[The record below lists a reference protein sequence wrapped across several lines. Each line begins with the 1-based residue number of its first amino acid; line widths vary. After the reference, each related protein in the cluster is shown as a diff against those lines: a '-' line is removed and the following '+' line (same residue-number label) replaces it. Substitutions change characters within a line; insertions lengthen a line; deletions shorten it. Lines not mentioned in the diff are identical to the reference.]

1 MLRRLGV
8 VAVLALAGYAFWR
21 VLTYSIESESRAP
34 QPRAAVLNVLS
45 RGNGAEPDSLDPQLA
60 RMDSALTILRD
71 AYEGLTSLS
80 RDARVAPG
88 AAGAWEVADAGLRYT
103 FRLRPGLQWSNG
115 DPVTAE
121 DFASAWRRLVDP
133 RTASQYA
140 SLLEPVRNAAAIAAR
155 RAAPETLGVRALDP
169 RTLEVLLE
177 RPTAYFPALLSHP
190 STFPVH
196 RPTLAAR
203 PRDFARPGVAVTN
216 GAYLPVEWQIGS
228 HVLARRNPHYRD
240 RAHVAIDV
248 VRYNHVTDTA
258 TELKRYRAGEI
269 DVTYTIPPGQV
280 ARLRRELGSEV
291 HTGVQLGTYYYGL
304 SLDRPPFRGAK
315 ELRRALAMS
324 IDRAVLTERLLGG
337 GERPAYGW
345 VPPGVEGYRGA
356 EFSWAPLPW
365 TGRLAEAQRLY
376 AAAGH
381 SAQNPLRVTLRYNK
395 SPLHDDLA
403 IAIAAMWKQN
413 LGVET
418 TLHPEEYRALKQAI
432 DNREAQVFRASW
444 IGDYN
449 DAWSFLQLL
458 ETGSGIN
465 LPRYSSP
472 AYDDL
477 LARARVAP
485 DAASRAELLRRAEAV
500 LLDDVPLI
508 PIYFYAAQH
517 LVKSQVRGWYDNV
530 MNVTYTK
537 DLSIVV
543 PGTVPPAP

>member
-1 MLRRLGV
+1 M
-8 VAVLALAGYAFWR
+8 
-21 VLTYSIESESRAP
+21 
-34 QPRAAVLNVLS
+34 
-45 RGNGAEPDSLDPQLA
+45 
-60 RMDSALTILRD
+60 
-71 AYEGLTSLS
+71 
-80 RDARVAPG
+80 
-88 AAGAWEVADAGLRYT
+88 
-103 FRLRPGLQWSNG
+103 
-115 DPVTAE
+115 
-121 DFASAWRRLVDP
+121 
-133 RTASQYA
+133 
-140 SLLEPVRNAAAIAAR
+140 
-155 RAAPETLGVRALDP
+155 
-169 RTLEVLLE
+169 
-177 RPTAYFPALLSHP
+177 
-190 STFPVH
+190 
-196 RPTLAAR
+196 
-203 PRDFARPGVAVTN
+203 
-216 GAYLPVEWQIGS
+216 
-228 HVLARRNPHYRD
+228 LARRNPHYWN
-240 RAHVAIDV
+240 RARVAIDV

-280 ARLRRELGSEV
+280 ARLRRELGAEV

-304 SLDRPPFRGAK
+304 SLDQPPFRGAK
-315 ELRRALAMS
+315 ELRQALAMS
-324 IDRAVLTERLLGG
+324 IDRAVLTDRLLGG

-365 TGRLAEAQRLY
+365 TARLAEAQRLY

-381 SAQNPLRVTLRYNK
+381 SAKNPLRVTLRYNK

-477 LARARVAP
+477 LARARVAA
-485 DAASRAELLRRAEAV
+485 DAASRADLLRRAEAV

-508 PIYFYAAQH
+508 PIYFYTAQH
-517 LVKSQVRGWYDNV
+517 LVKPQVRGWYDNV

-543 PGTVPPAP
+543 PGAVPPAP